1 MAYRSGNLVAGNDDD
16 NTGTLGVGSRMT
28 YTASQSG
35 VYVIEAS
42 TFNGLDTGNYT
53 LGVSIQ

>member
-1 MAYRSGNLVAGNDDD
+1 
-16 NTGTLGVGSRMT
+16 MT
-28 YTASQSG
+28 YTATQSG